1 MSAVSCMDLT
11 PTDQGHRPLKC
22 RLSVAAESVIAATDS
37 SGKLMSTIAFCSEFP
52 RQESVFEGVVRMN

>member
-37 SGKLMSTIAFCSEFP
+37 SGKLMSTIAFCSELPDKNRFS
-52 RQESVFEGVVRMN
+52 RGWSA